1 MADEI
6 TPQAPMPS
14 EAPESGPETPASTPA
29 NAFAGRPPS
38 AGGGH
43 GPGRHAGPRP
53 AGGLKRGKR
62 NYPRKKKVC
71 RFCTDKVDLIDYKKA
86 DVLQSFVQDRG
97 KILPRRITGT
107 CAKHQRW
114 LTVAIKRARNIALMP
129 FATEM

>member
-1 MADEI
+1 M
-6 TPQAPMPS
+6 
-14 EAPESGPETPASTPA
+14 
-29 NAFAGRPPS
+29 
-38 AGGGH
+38 
-43 GPGRHAGPRP
+43 
-53 AGGLKRGKR
+53 KRGKR

-71 RFCTDKVDLIDYKKA
+71 RFCSDKVDLIDYKKV

-114 LTVAIKRARNIALMP
+114 LMVAIKRARNIALMP